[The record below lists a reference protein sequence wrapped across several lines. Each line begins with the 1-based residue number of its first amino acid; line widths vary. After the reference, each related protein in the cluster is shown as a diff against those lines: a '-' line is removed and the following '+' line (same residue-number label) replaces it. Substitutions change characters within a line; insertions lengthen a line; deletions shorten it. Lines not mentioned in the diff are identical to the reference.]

1 MKMRRLARPHII
13 LADDLT
19 GANDTGVQFA
29 RIGLRTQVC
38 FSAVQESALE
48 QSDIVVVDTDS
59 RASGARIAYQRVH
72 TVASFAVQRGVP
84 LLFKKLDS
92 TLRGEIGAELD
103 AVIDVYGI
111 QLVVLSPAF
120 PTNQRTLHNGI
131 LYLGGTPV
139 AQSHFANDGQTPVRI
154 SHLPTL
160 LAEQTRRPIH
170 SLGVDAVAAGPH
182 RLGQQLQA
190 LRAGGGAIV
199 VCDAVTDAH
208 LSVITDATLA
218 LGEGCLLAGSAG
230 LARPLAMRVCGHSGD
245 HRAAHVLV
253 ITGSMHP
260 VMREQVRELVRRHA
274 AFVVSL
280 DLTAAFDA
288 LRWPQWVERTLQRI
302 DSAPANAPI
311 VLAAPSAPV
320 GGDQSALLLPRLIEL
335 AGHVMGHVR
344 VVGVVATGGATTRVL
359 CDDWGANGLE
369 LVDEIA
375 PGIALGMVDGGAHDG
390 MALVTK
396 AGGFGD
402 ANALVTIVQRLQ
414 EDQGWATT

>member
-1 MKMRRLARPHII
+1 MNVRRLSHPYII

-38 FSAVQESALE
+38 FSTAQESALE

-72 TVASFAVQRGVP
+72 AAASFAAQRNVP

-111 QLVVLSPAF
+111 ELVVLSPAF

-160 LAEQTRRPIH
+160 LAEQTRRPVH
-170 SLGVDAVAAGPH
+170 SLSIDAITAGPH
-182 RLGQQLQA
+182 RLGQQLA
-190 LRAGGGAIV
+190 SLRTGGGAIV
-199 VCDAVTDAH
+199 ICDAVTDAH
-208 LSVITDATLA
+208 LAVITDATLA

-245 HRAAHVLV
+245 PRAAHVLV

-260 VMREQVRELVRRHA
+260 IMRDQVRELVRRHA
-274 AFVVSL
+274 AFVISL
-280 DLTAAFDA
+280 DLTAALDEI
-288 LRWPQWVERTLQRI
+288 RWPQWVERTLQRI
-302 DSAPANAPI
+302 GSAPANAPI
-311 VLAAPSAPV
+311 VLAAPSSPV
-320 GGDQSALLLPRLIEL
+320 VGDQSTVLLPRLIEL
-335 AGHVMGHVR
+335 AGHVMKRVR
-344 VVGVVATGGATTRVL
+344 VLGVVATGGATTREL
-359 CDDWGANGLE
+359 CDHWGAGGLD

-375 PGIALGMVDGGAHDG
+375 PGIALGAVNGGAHDG
-390 MALVTK
+390 LALVTK

-402 ANALVTIVQRLQ
+402 VNALVTIVERLH
-414 EDQGWATT
+414 ENQGRASA